1 MFKGNHEDS
10 FAVLTEMKINRLNA
24 LVSIETNKEG
34 EIDFNIISSVYGKN
48 GKGVIGWINDGNL
61 LYAEKE
67 KTLDFIS
74 PSAPIADATQNQE
87 LISAAKVIEKFE
99 NPQIKDENADAKG
112 RVATYPILRKTT
124 LYVLVPSWELH

>member
-1 MFKGNHEDS
+1 
-10 FAVLTEMKINRLNA
+10 MKINRLNA

-61 LYAEKE
+61 LYADKE